1 MQVAKA
7 EMTVIGRVLLALL
20 LPVEVIV
27 DALLSVEVI
36 VDAQSDAQKGP
47 PKGLLRRGRS
57 VKVHPDP
64 SKITP
69 EPSKPYGN

>member
-47 PKGLLRRGRS
+47 PKGLLCSGRS

-64 SKITP
+64 SKIP
-69 EPSKPYGN
+69 SEPSKPYGN